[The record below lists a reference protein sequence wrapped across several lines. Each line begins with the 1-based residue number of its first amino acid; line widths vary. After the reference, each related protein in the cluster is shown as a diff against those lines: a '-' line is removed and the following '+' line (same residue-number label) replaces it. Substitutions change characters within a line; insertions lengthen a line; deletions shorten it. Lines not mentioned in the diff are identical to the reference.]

1 MDAKKIGKFIYQIR
15 TEKRMTQKEL
25 AEQINVTDKAVSK
38 WENGEGCPDVSL
50 LPVLSKV
57 LNVEILDLLE
67 GNLPLENTSKKIY
80 FYDFGAKD
88 VLSKNQMS
96 LIWNFGDL
104 LCNSLTDDFS
114 SIINESVSFN
124 KSCLDN
130 LRIEDFYKILETK
143 ANSETFFYNFDFEH
157 SGFCIQFD
165 YNLGKSLL
173 KQDLKVYPEIS
184 KFDLD
189 SVGEFFAKKVLNNI
203 YAILNEAI
211 SKNCKNPDDLNLPIP
226 ELTNSSKNPSVKNQ
240 FVVNPEKMCCLLSVL
255 CNLPNGNSGLIN
267 ILISKDFLQ
276 SEIIQKYVF
285 CNIKAENIKFVEGEK
300 YVRSRHAS
308 LKALTRPFL
317 GFVLNPKSKTT
328 PKLFVEFGRIK
339 NQECKLEKGKIFVFI
354 KKYDQSYKTPYL
366 DVYYKNQ
373 IAFTGIACATEDG
386 AFAVKILSKETPATN
401 SEEEEDFISFRLG
414 DREIE
419 EHQIEK
425 IQINH
430 ILQLN
435 QSVDF
440 PQVKVYKN
448 DCLVAFGE
456 VIFVDG
462 NYAVVI
468 EKC

>member
-104 LCNSLTDDFS
+104 LCNSLSDDLS
-114 SIINESVSFN
+114 SIINESVSLN

-130 LRIEDFYKILETK
+130 LRIEDFYKILDTK

-173 KQDLKVYPEIS
+173 KQDSKVYPEIS

-189 SVGEFFAKKVLNNI
+189 SVGEFFAKKVVNNI
-203 YAILNEAI
+203 YTLLNEAI
-211 SKNCKNPDDLNLPIP
+211 SKNCKNLDDLSFPIP
-226 ELTNSSKNPSVKNQ
+226 KLTSSSKNPSVKNQ
-240 FVVNPEKMCCLLSVL
+240 FVVNPQKMCCLLSVL
-255 CNLPNGNSGLIN
+255 CNLQNGNSGLIN

-276 SEIIQKYVF
+276 SAIIQKYVF
-285 CNIKAENIKFVEGEK
+285 CNIKAENIEFVEGE
-300 YVRSRHAS
+300 
-308 LKALTRPFL
+308 
-317 GFVLNPKSKTT
+317 KSKTT

-339 NQECKLEKGKIFVFI
+339 NKECELEKGKIFVFN

>member
-80 FYDFGAKD
+80 FYDFGRKD

-104 LCNSLTDDFS
+104 LCNSLSDDFS

-130 LRIEDFYKILETK
+130 IKIEDFYNSIETK
-143 ANSETFFYNFDFEH
+143 AEEETFFYNFDFEH
-157 SGFCIQFD
+157 NGFCIQFD

-173 KQDLKVYPEIS
+173 KQDSKVYPEIS

-211 SKNCKNPDDLNLPIP
+211 SKNCKNLDDLSLPIP
-226 ELTNSSKNPSVKNQ
+226 DLTNSSKNPSVKNQ
-240 FVVNPEKMCCLLSVL
+240 FVVNPQKMCCLLSVL

-285 CNIKAENIKFVEGEK
+285 CNIKAENIEFVEGEK
-300 YVRSRHAS
+300 
-308 LKALTRPFL
+308 
-317 GFVLNPKSKTT
+317 SKTS

-339 NQECKLEKGKIFVFI
+339 NQECELEKGKIFVFN

-373 IAFTGIACATEDG
+373 ITFTGIACATEDG
-386 AFAVKILSKETPATN
+386 AFAVKILSKENPATN
-401 SEEEEDFISFRLG
+401 FEEEEDFISFRLG

-419 EHQIEK
+419 ENQIEK

>member
-104 LCNSLTDDFS
+104 LCNSLSDDFS
-114 SIINESVSFN
+114 SIINESVSLN

-173 KQDLKVYPEIS
+173 KQDSKVYPEIS

-211 SKNCKNPDDLNLPIP
+211 SKNCKIPDDLNLSIP
-226 ELTNSSKNPSVKNQ
+226 VLTNSSKNPSVNNQ
-240 FVVNPEKMCCLLSVL
+240 FVVNPQKMCCLLSVL
-255 CNLPNGNSGLIN
+255 CNLQNGTSGLIN

-285 CNIKAENIKFVEGEK
+285 CNIKAEKFEFVEGE
-300 YVRSRHAS
+300 
-308 LKALTRPFL
+308 
-317 GFVLNPKSKTT
+317 KSKTT

-339 NQECKLEKGKIFVFI
+339 IQECKLEKGKIFVFN

-401 SEEEEDFISFRLG
+401 SEKEEDFISFRLG

-430 ILQLN
+430 ILELN

>member
-80 FYDFGAKD
+80 FYDFGRKD

-104 LCNSLTDDFS
+104 LCNSLSDDFS

-130 LRIEDFYKILETK
+130 LKIEDFYNSIETK
-143 ANSETFFYNFDFEH
+143 AEEETFFYNFDFEH

-173 KQDLKVYPEIS
+173 KQDSKVYPEIS

-211 SKNCKNPDDLNLPIP
+211 SKNCKNSGDLNLPIP
-226 ELTNSSKNPSVKNQ
+226 ELTSSSKNPSVKNQ
-240 FVVNPEKMCCLLSVL
+240 FVVNPQKMCCLLSVL

-285 CNIKAENIKFVEGEK
+285 CNIKAENIEFVEGEK
-300 YVRSRHAS
+300 
-308 LKALTRPFL
+308 LKTM
-317 GFVLNPKSKTT
+317 

-339 NQECKLEKGKIFVFI
+339 NKECKLEKGKIFVFN

-386 AFAVKILSKETPATN
+386 AFAVKILSKENPATN
-401 SEEEEDFISFRLG
+401 FEEKEDFISFRLG

-419 EHQIEK
+419 ENQIEK

>member
-80 FYDFGAKD
+80 FYDFGRKD
-88 VLSKNQMS
+88 VLSKNQMFI
-96 LIWNFGDL
+96 IWNFGDL
-104 LCNSLTDDFS
+104 LCNSLSNDFS
-114 SIINESVSFN
+114 SIINEKVSFD

-130 LRIEDFYKILETK
+130 IKIEDFYNSIETK
-143 ANSETFFYNFDFEH
+143 AEEETFFYNFDFEH

-173 KQDLKVYPEIS
+173 KQDSKVYPEIS

-189 SVGEFFAKKVLNNI
+189 SVGEFFAKKVVNNI
-203 YAILNEAI
+203 YVLLKEAI
-211 SKNCKNPDDLNLPIP
+211 SRNCKNSDDLNLQIP
-226 ELTNSSKNPSVKNQ
+226 DLTNSSKNPSVKNQ
-240 FVVNPEKMCCLLSVL
+240 FVVKPQKMCCLLSVL
-255 CNLPNGNSGLIN
+255 CNFQNGNSGLIN

-285 CNIKAENIKFVEGEK
+285 CNIKAENIEFVEGEK
-300 YVRSRHAS
+300 
-308 LKALTRPFL
+308 
-317 GFVLNPKSKTT
+317 SKNS

-339 NQECKLEKGKIFVFI
+339 NQEYKLEKGKIFVFN

-373 IAFTGIACATEDG
+373 IAFAGIACATEDG
-386 AFAVKILSKETPATN
+386 AFAVKILSKEKPATN
-401 SEEEEDFISFRLG
+401 FEEKEDFISFRLG

-419 EHQIEK
+419 ENQIEK

>member
-104 LCNSLTDDFS
+104 LCNSLSDDFS

-130 LRIEDFYKILETK
+130 LKIEDFYKIIETK

-211 SKNCKNPDDLNLPIP
+211 SKNCKNPDDLNLSIP
-226 ELTNSSKNPSVKNQ
+226 VLTNSSKNPSVKNQ
-240 FVVNPEKMCCLLSVL
+240 FVVNPQKMCCLLSVL
-255 CNLPNGNSGLIN
+255 CNLQNGNSGLIN

-285 CNIKAENIKFVEGEK
+285 CNIKAENIEFVEGE
-300 YVRSRHAS
+300 
-308 LKALTRPFL
+308 
-317 GFVLNPKSKTT
+317 KSKTT

-339 NQECKLEKGKIFVFI
+339 NQECKLEKGKIFVFN

>member
-80 FYDFGAKD
+80 FYDFGRKD

-104 LCNSLTDDFS
+104 LCNFLSDDFS

-130 LRIEDFYKILETK
+130 LKIEDFYNSIETK
-143 ANSETFFYNFDFEH
+143 AEEETFFYNFDFEH

-173 KQDLKVYPEIS
+173 KQDSKVYPEIS

-211 SKNCKNPDDLNLPIP
+211 SKNCKNQDDLNLPIP
-226 ELTNSSKNPSVKNQ
+226 DLTNSSKNPSVKNQ
-240 FVVNPEKMCCLLSVL
+240 FVVNPQKMCCLLSVL

-276 SEIIQKYVF
+276 SEKIQKYVF
-285 CNIKAENIKFVEGEK
+285 CNLKAENIEFVEGEK
-300 YVRSRHAS
+300 
-308 LKALTRPFL
+308 
-317 GFVLNPKSKTT
+317 SKTS

-339 NQECKLEKGKIFVFI
+339 NQECELEKGKIFVFN

-386 AFAVKILSKETPATN
+386 AFAVKILSKENPATN
-401 SEEEEDFISFRLG
+401 FEEEEDFISFRLG

-419 EHQIEK
+419 ENQIEK

-430 ILQLN
+430 ILELN

>member
-104 LCNSLTDDFS
+104 LCNSLSDDFS

-211 SKNCKNPDDLNLPIP
+211 SKNCKNPDDLNLSIP
-226 ELTNSSKNPSVKNQ
+226 VLTNSSKNPSVKNQ
-240 FVVNPEKMCCLLSVL
+240 FVVNPQKMCCLLSVL

-285 CNIKAENIKFVEGEK
+285 CNIKAENIEFVEGE
-300 YVRSRHAS
+300 
-308 LKALTRPFL
+308 
-317 GFVLNPKSKTT
+317 KSKTT

-339 NQECKLEKGKIFVFI
+339 NQECELEKGKIFVFN

>member
-80 FYDFGAKD
+80 LYNFGTKD
-88 VLSKNQMS
+88 VLSKNQMFI
-96 LIWNFGDL
+96 IWNFGDL
-104 LCNSLTDDFS
+104 LCNSLSDDFS

-130 LRIEDFYKILETK
+130 LKIEDFYNSIETK
-143 ANSETFFYNFDFEH
+143 AEEETFFYNFDFEH

-173 KQDLKVYPEIS
+173 KQDSKVYPEIS

-211 SKNCKNPDDLNLPIP
+211 SRNCKNSDDLNLPIP
-226 ELTNSSKNPSVKNQ
+226 DLTSSSKNPSVKNQ
-240 FVVNPEKMCCLLSVL
+240 FVVNPQKMCCLLSVL

-267 ILISKDFLQ
+267 ILFSKDFLQ
-276 SEIIQKYVF
+276 SEIIQKYIF
-285 CNIKAENIKFVEGEK
+285 CNIKAENIEFVEGEK
-300 YVRSRHAS
+300 
-308 LKALTRPFL
+308 LKTM
-317 GFVLNPKSKTT
+317 

-339 NQECKLEKGKIFVFI
+339 NKECKLEKGKIFVFN

-386 AFAVKILSKETPATN
+386 AFAVKILSKENPATN
-401 SEEEEDFISFRLG
+401 FEEKEDFISFRLG

-419 EHQIEK
+419 ENQIEK
-425 IQINH
+425 IKINH

-462 NYAVVI
+462 NYAVII

>member
-67 GNLPLENTSKKIY
+67 GNLPLENTSKKIF

-104 LCNSLTDDFS
+104 LCNSLSDDLS
-114 SIINESVSFN
+114 SIINESVSLN

-203 YAILNEAI
+203 YAILNEAV
-211 SKNCKNPDDLNLPIP
+211 SKNCKNPDDLNLSIP
-226 ELTNSSKNPSVKNQ
+226 VLTNSSKNPSVKNQ
-240 FVVNPEKMCCLLSVL
+240 FVVNPQKMCCLLSVL
-255 CNLPNGNSGLIN
+255 CNLQNGNSGLIN

-285 CNIKAENIKFVEGEK
+285 CNIKAEKIEFVEGE
-300 YVRSRHAS
+300 
-308 LKALTRPFL
+308 
-317 GFVLNPKSKTT
+317 KSKTT

-339 NQECKLEKGKIFVFI
+339 NQECELEKGKIFVFN

-425 IQINH
+425 IKINH
-430 ILQLN
+430 ILELN

>member
-1 MDAKKIGKFIYQIR
+1 MDAKKIGKFIHQIR
-15 TEKRMTQKEL
+15 TKKRMTQKEL

-80 FYDFGAKD
+80 FYNFGTRD
-88 VLSKNQMS
+88 VLSKNQMFI
-96 LIWNFGDL
+96 IWNFGDL
-104 LCNSLTDDFS
+104 LCNSLSDDFS
-114 SIINESVSFN
+114 SIINENVSFN

-130 LRIEDFYKILETK
+130 IKIVDFYKSIETK
-143 ANSETFFYNFDFEH
+143 DENETFFYNFDFEH
-157 SGFCIQFD
+157 NGFCIQFD

-173 KQDLKVYPEIS
+173 KQDSKVYPKIS

-189 SVGEFFAKKVLNNI
+189 SVGEFFAKKVVNNI
-203 YAILNEAI
+203 YALLNEAI
-211 SKNCKNPDDLNLPIP
+211 SKNCKNLDDLSLPIP
-226 ELTNSSKNPSVKNQ
+226 KLTSSSKNPSVKNQ
-240 FVVNPEKMCCLLSVL
+240 FVVNPQKMCCLLSVL

-276 SEIIQKYVF
+276 SEIIQKYIF
-285 CNIKAENIKFVEGEK
+285 CNIKAENIEFVEAE
-300 YVRSRHAS
+300 
-308 LKALTRPFL
+308 
-317 GFVLNPKSKTT
+317 KSKNT
-328 PKLFVEFGRIK
+328 PKLFVEFGRINNK
-339 NQECKLEKGKIFVFI
+339 ECKLEKGKIFVFN

-373 IAFTGIACATEDG
+373 LAFTGIACATEDG
-386 AFAVKILSKETPATN
+386 AFAVKILSKEKPEPIFD
-401 SEEEEDFISFRLG
+401 SEEDFISFRLG

-419 EHQIEK
+419 ENQIEK
-425 IQINH
+425 IKINH

-448 DCLVAFGE
+448 DCLVGFGE

>member
-80 FYDFGAKD
+80 FYDFGRKD

-104 LCNSLTDDFS
+104 LCNSLSDDFS

-130 LRIEDFYKILETK
+130 LKIEDFYKIFETK
-143 ANSETFFYNFDFEH
+143 ANAENFFYNFDFEH
-157 SGFCIQFD
+157 NGFCIQFD

-173 KQDLKVYPEIS
+173 KQDSKVYPEIS

-211 SKNCKNPDDLNLPIP
+211 SRNCKNSDDLNLPIP
-226 ELTNSSKNPSVKNQ
+226 DLTNSSKNPSVKNQ
-240 FVVNPEKMCCLLSVL
+240 FVVNPQKMCCLLSVL

-276 SEIIQKYVF
+276 SQIIQKYVF
-285 CNIKAENIKFVEGEK
+285 CNIKAENIEFVEGEK
-300 YVRSRHAS
+300 
-308 LKALTRPFL
+308 
-317 GFVLNPKSKTT
+317 SKNS

-339 NQECKLEKGKIFVFI
+339 NQECELEKGKIFVFN

-386 AFAVKILSKETPATN
+386 AFAVKILSKENPETN
-401 SEEEEDFISFRLG
+401 LDDEEDFISFRLG

-419 EHQIEK
+419 ENQIEK

-430 ILQLN
+430 ILELN

-462 NYAVVI
+462 NYAVII

>member
-1 MDAKKIGKFIYQIR
+1 
-15 TEKRMTQKEL
+15 
-25 AEQINVTDKAVSK
+25 
-38 WENGEGCPDVSL
+38 
-50 LPVLSKV
+50 
-57 LNVEILDLLE
+57 
-67 GNLPLENTSKKIY
+67 
-80 FYDFGAKD
+80 
-88 VLSKNQMS
+88 
-96 LIWNFGDL
+96 L
-104 LCNSLTDDFS
+104 LCNSLSDDFS

-211 SKNCKNPDDLNLPIP
+211 SKNCKNLDDLNLSIP
-226 ELTNSSKNPSVKNQ
+226 VLTNSSKNPSVKNQ
-240 FVVNPEKMCCLLSVL
+240 FVVNPHKMCCLLSVL
-255 CNLPNGNSGLIN
+255 CNLQNGNSGLIN

-285 CNIKAENIKFVEGEK
+285 CNIKAENIEFVEGE
-300 YVRSRHAS
+300 
-308 LKALTRPFL
+308 
-317 GFVLNPKSKTT
+317 KSKTT

-339 NQECKLEKGKIFVFI
+339 NQECKLEKGKIFVFN

-401 SEEEEDFISFRLG
+401 SEEEDVISFRLG

-430 ILQLN
+430 ILELN

-456 VIFVDG
+456 VIIVDG

>member
-104 LCNSLTDDFS
+104 LCNSLSDDLS
-114 SIINESVSFN
+114 SIINESVSLN

-130 LRIEDFYKILETK
+130 LRIEDFYKILDTK

-173 KQDLKVYPEIS
+173 KQDSKVYPEIS

-189 SVGEFFAKKVLNNI
+189 SVGEFFAKKVVNNF

-211 SKNCKNPDDLNLPIP
+211 SRNCKNPDDLNLSIP
-226 ELTNSSKNPSVKNQ
+226 KLTNSSKNPSVNNQ
-240 FVVNPEKMCCLLSVL
+240 FVVNPQKMCCLLSVL
-255 CNLPNGNSGLIN
+255 CNLQNGNSGLIN

-285 CNIKAENIKFVEGEK
+285 CNIKAENIEFVEGE
-300 YVRSRHAS
+300 
-308 LKALTRPFL
+308 
-317 GFVLNPKSKTT
+317 KSKTT

-339 NQECKLEKGKIFVFI
+339 NQECKLEKGKIFVFN

-414 DREIE
+414 VREIE

-430 ILQLN
+430 ILELN

>member
-104 LCNSLTDDFS
+104 LCNSLSDDFS

-189 SVGEFFAKKVLNNI
+189 SVGEFFAKKVVNNF

-211 SKNCKNPDDLNLPIP
+211 SKNCKNPNDLNLSIP
-226 ELTNSSKNPSVKNQ
+226 VLTNSSKNPSVNNQ
-240 FVVNPEKMCCLLSVL
+240 FVVNPQKMCCLLSVL
-255 CNLPNGNSGLIN
+255 CNLQNGNSGLIN

-285 CNIKAENIKFVEGEK
+285 CNIKAENIEFVEGE
-300 YVRSRHAS
+300 
-308 LKALTRPFL
+308 
-317 GFVLNPKSKTT
+317 KSKTT

-339 NQECKLEKGKIFVFI
+339 NKECELEKGKIFVFN

-430 ILQLN
+430 ILELN

>member
-80 FYDFGAKD
+80 FYDFGRKD

-104 LCNSLTDDFS
+104 LCNFLSDDFS
-114 SIINESVSFN
+114 SIINESVCFN

-130 LRIEDFYKILETK
+130 LKIEDFYKIFETK
-143 ANSETFFYNFDFEH
+143 ANAETFFYNFDFEH
-157 SGFCIQFD
+157 NGFCIQFD

-173 KQDLKVYPEIS
+173 KQDSKVYQEIS

-211 SKNCKNPDDLNLPIP
+211 SRNCKNSDDLNLPIP

-240 FVVNPEKMCCLLSVL
+240 FVVNPQKMCCLLSVL

-285 CNIKAENIKFVEGEK
+285 CNIKADNIEFVEGEK
-300 YVRSRHAS
+300 
-308 LKALTRPFL
+308 
-317 GFVLNPKSKTT
+317 SKNS

-339 NQECKLEKGKIFVFI
+339 NQECELEKGKIFVFN

-386 AFAVKILSKETPATN
+386 AFAVKILSKENPETN
-401 SEEEEDFISFRLG
+401 LDDEEDFISFRLG

-419 EHQIEK
+419 ENQIEK

>member
-80 FYDFGAKD
+80 FYDFGRKD
-88 VLSKNQMS
+88 VLSKNQMF

-104 LCNSLTDDFS
+104 LCNSLSDDFS

-130 LRIEDFYKILETK
+130 LKIEDFYKIFETK
-143 ANSETFFYNFDFEH
+143 ANAETFFYNFDFEH

-173 KQDLKVYPEIS
+173 KQDSKVYPEIS

-189 SVGEFFAKKVLNNI
+189 SMGEFFAKKVLNNI

-211 SKNCKNPDDLNLPIP
+211 SKNCKNLDDMSLPIP

-240 FVVNPEKMCCLLSVL
+240 FVVNPQKMCCLLSVL
-255 CNLPNGNSGLIN
+255 CNLPTPLI
-267 ILISKDFLQ
+267 
-276 SEIIQKYVF
+276 E
-285 CNIKAENIKFVEGEK
+285 
-300 YVRSRHAS
+300 
-308 LKALTRPFL
+308 P
-317 GFVLNPKSKTT
+317 
-328 PKLFVEFGRIK
+328 
-339 NQECKLEKGKIFVFI
+339 
-354 KKYDQSYKTPYL
+354 
-366 DVYYKNQ
+366 
-373 IAFTGIACATEDG
+373 
-386 AFAVKILSKETPATN
+386 
-401 SEEEEDFISFRLG
+401 
-414 DREIE
+414 
-419 EHQIEK
+419 
-425 IQINH
+425 
-430 ILQLN
+430 
-435 QSVDF
+435 
-440 PQVKVYKN
+440 
-448 DCLVAFGE
+448 
-456 VIFVDG
+456 
-462 NYAVVI
+462 
-468 EKC
+468 

>member
-114 SIINESVSFN
+114 SIINESVSLN

-173 KQDLKVYPEIS
+173 KQDSKVYPKIS

-189 SVGEFFAKKVLNNI
+189 SVGEFFAKKVVNNF

-211 SKNCKNPDDLNLPIP
+211 SRNCKNPDDLSFPIP
-226 ELTNSSKNPSVKNQ
+226 KLTNSSKNPSVNNQ
-240 FVVNPEKMCCLLSVL
+240 FVVNPQKMCCLLSVL
-255 CNLPNGNSGLIN
+255 CNLQNGNSGLIN

-285 CNIKAENIKFVEGEK
+285 CNIKAENIEFVEGE
-300 YVRSRHAS
+300 
-308 LKALTRPFL
+308 
-317 GFVLNPKSKTT
+317 KSKTT

-339 NQECKLEKGKIFVFI
+339 NQECKLEKGKIFVFN

-430 ILQLN
+430 FLELN

>member
-67 GNLPLENTSKKIY
+67 GNLPLENTNKKIY
-80 FYDFGAKD
+80 FYDFGRKD

-104 LCNSLTDDFS
+104 LCNSLSDDFS

-130 LRIEDFYKILETK
+130 LKIEDFYKIFETK
-143 ANSETFFYNFDFEH
+143 ANAETFFYNFDFEH
-157 SGFCIQFD
+157 NGFCIQFD

-173 KQDLKVYPEIS
+173 KQDSKVYQEIS

-211 SKNCKNPDDLNLPIP
+211 SRNCKNSDDLNLPIP

-240 FVVNPEKMCCLLSVL
+240 FVVNPQKMCCLLSVL

-285 CNIKAENIKFVEGEK
+285 CNIKAENIEFVEGEK
-300 YVRSRHAS
+300 
-308 LKALTRPFL
+308 T
-317 GFVLNPKSKTT
+317 KTM

-339 NQECKLEKGKIFVFI
+339 NQECKLEKGKIFVFN

-386 AFAVKILSKETPATN
+386 AFAVKILSKEKPATN
-401 SEEEEDFISFRLG
+401 FEEKEDFISFRLG

-419 EHQIEK
+419 ENQIEK

-430 ILQLN
+430 ILELN

>member
-104 LCNSLTDDFS
+104 LCNSLSDDLS
-114 SIINESVSFN
+114 SIISESVSLN

-130 LRIEDFYKILETK
+130 LRIEDYYKILDTK

-189 SVGEFFAKKVLNNI
+189 SVGEFFAKKVVNNF

-211 SKNCKNPDDLNLPIP
+211 SKNCKNPDDLNLQIP
-226 ELTNSSKNPSVKNQ
+226 KLTNSSKNPSVKNQ
-240 FVVNPEKMCCLLSVL
+240 FVVNPQKMCCLLSVL
-255 CNLPNGNSGLIN
+255 CNLQNGNSGLIN

-285 CNIKAENIKFVEGEK
+285 CNIKAENIEFVEGE
-300 YVRSRHAS
+300 
-308 LKALTRPFL
+308 
-317 GFVLNPKSKTT
+317 KSKTT

-339 NQECKLEKGKIFVFI
+339 NQECKLEKGKIFVFN
-354 KKYDQSYKTPYL
+354 KKYDQLYKTPYL

-425 IQINH
+425 IKINH
-430 ILQLN
+430 ILELN

>member
-67 GNLPLENTSKKIY
+67 GNLPLENTNKKIY
-80 FYDFGAKD
+80 FYDFGTKD

-104 LCNSLTDDFS
+104 LCTSLSDDFS

-130 LRIEDFYKILETK
+130 LKIEEFYNSIETK
-143 ANSETFFYNFDFEH
+143 AENETFFYNFDFEH

-173 KQDLKVYPEIS
+173 KQDSKVYPEIS

-211 SKNCKNPDDLNLPIP
+211 SKNSKNLDDLSLPIP
-226 ELTNSSKNPSVKNQ
+226 KLTSSSKNPSVKNQ
-240 FVVNPEKMCCLLSVL
+240 FVVNPQKMCCLLSVL

-285 CNIKAENIKFVEGEK
+285 CNIKAENINFVEGEK
-300 YVRSRHAS
+300 
-308 LKALTRPFL
+308 T
-317 GFVLNPKSKTT
+317 KTM

-339 NQECKLEKGKIFVFI
+339 NQECELEKGKIFVFN

-386 AFAVKILSKETPATN
+386 AFAVKILSKEKPATIF
-401 SEEEEDFISFRLG
+401 EEKEDFISFRLG

-419 EHQIEK
+419 ENQIEK

-435 QSVDF
+435 QSIDF

-462 NYAVVI
+462 NYAVII

>member
-67 GNLPLENTSKKIY
+67 GNLPLENTSKKIF
-80 FYDFGAKD
+80 FYDFGRKD
-88 VLSKNQMS
+88 VLSKNQMFI
-96 LIWNFGDL
+96 IWNFGDL
-104 LCNSLTDDFS
+104 LCNSLSDDFS
-114 SIINESVSFN
+114 SIINEKVSFN

-130 LRIEDFYKILETK
+130 LKIEDFYKSIETK
-143 ANSETFFYNFDFEH
+143 DEYETFFYNFDFEH
-157 SGFCIQFD
+157 NGFCIQFD

-173 KQDLKVYPEIS
+173 KQDSKVYPKIS

-203 YAILNEAI
+203 YTLLNEAI
-211 SKNCKNPDDLNLPIP
+211 SKNCKNLDDLSLPIP
-226 ELTNSSKNPSVKNQ
+226 ELTSSSKNPSVKNQ
-240 FVVNPEKMCCLLSVL
+240 FVVNPQKMCCLLSVL

-285 CNIKAENIKFVEGEK
+285 CNIKAENIEFVEGE
-300 YVRSRHAS
+300 
-308 LKALTRPFL
+308 
-317 GFVLNPKSKTT
+317 KSKTT

-339 NQECKLEKGKIFVFI
+339 NQECKLEKGKIFVFN
-354 KKYDQSYKTPYL
+354 KKYDQLYKTPYL

-401 SEEEEDFISFRLG
+401 SEEEDVISFRLG

>member
-15 TEKRMTQKEL
+15 TEKKMTQKEL

-80 FYDFGAKD
+80 FYDFGPKD
-88 VLSKNQMS
+88 VLSKNQMFI
-96 LIWNFGDL
+96 IWNFGDL
-104 LCNSLTDDFS
+104 LCNSLSDDFS
-114 SIINESVSFN
+114 SIINEKVSFN

-130 LRIEDFYKILETK
+130 IKIEDFYKIFETK
-143 ANSETFFYNFDFEH
+143 ANAETFFYNFDFEH
-157 SGFCIQFD
+157 NGFYIQFD

-173 KQDLKVYPEIS
+173 KQDSKVYPEIS

-189 SVGEFFAKKVLNNI
+189 SVGEFFAKKVVNNI
-203 YAILNEAI
+203 YTLLNEAI
-211 SKNCKNPDDLNLPIP
+211 SKNCKNQDDLSLPIP
-226 ELTNSSKNPSVKNQ
+226 KLTSSSKNPSVKNQ
-240 FVVNPEKMCCLLSVL
+240 FVVNPQKMCCLLSVL

-285 CNIKAENIKFVEGEK
+285 CNIKAENIEFVEGEK
-300 YVRSRHAS
+300 
-308 LKALTRPFL
+308 
-317 GFVLNPKSKTT
+317 SKTM
-328 PKLFVEFGRIK
+328 PKLFVEFGRTK
-339 NQECKLEKGKIFVFI
+339 NQECELEKGKIFVFN
-354 KKYDQSYKTPYL
+354 KKYDQSYKTPYF

-386 AFAVKILSKETPATN
+386 AFAVKILSKEKPATN
-401 SEEEEDFISFRLG
+401 FEEKEDFISFRLG

-419 EHQIEK
+419 ENQIEK

>member
-1 MDAKKIGKFIYQIR
+1 MDAKKIGKFIHQIR
-15 TEKRMTQKEL
+15 TKKRMTQKEL

-80 FYDFGAKD
+80 FYNFGTRD
-88 VLSKNQMS
+88 VLSKNQMFI
-96 LIWNFGDL
+96 IWDFGDL
-104 LCNSLTDDFS
+104 LCNSLSDDFS
-114 SIINESVSFN
+114 SIINENVSFN

-130 LRIEDFYKILETK
+130 IKIEYFYKSIETK
-143 ANSETFFYNFDFEH
+143 DENETFFYNFDFEH
-157 SGFCIQFD
+157 NGFCIQFA

-173 KQDLKVYPEIS
+173 KQDSKVYPKIS

-203 YAILNEAI
+203 YVLLKEAI
-211 SKNCKNPDDLNLPIP
+211 SKNCKNLDDLSLPIP
-226 ELTNSSKNPSVKNQ
+226 KLTSSSKNPSVKNQ
-240 FVVNPEKMCCLLSVL
+240 FVVNPQKMCCLLSVL

-276 SEIIQKYVF
+276 SEIIQKYIF
-285 CNIKAENIKFVEGEK
+285 CNIKAENIEFVEGEK
-300 YVRSRHAS
+300 
-308 LKALTRPFL
+308 
-317 GFVLNPKSKTT
+317 SKNT

-339 NQECKLEKGKIFVFI
+339 NKECKLEKGKIFVFN

-373 IAFTGIACATEDG
+373 LAFTGIACATEDG
-386 AFAVKILSKETPATN
+386 AFAVKILSKEKPETIFDA
-401 SEEEEDFISFRLG
+401 EEDFISFRLG

-419 EHQIEK
+419 ENQIEK
-425 IQINH
+425 IKNNH

>member
-1 MDAKKIGKFIYQIR
+1 MDAKKIGKFIYQTR

-104 LCNSLTDDFS
+104 LCNSLSDDFS

-130 LRIEDFYKILETK
+130 LRIEDFYKILETN
-143 ANSETFFYNFDFEH
+143 ANSEIFFYNFDFEH

-173 KQDLKVYPEIS
+173 KQDSKVYPEIS

-211 SKNCKNPDDLNLPIP
+211 SKNCKNLDDLNLSIP
-226 ELTNSSKNPSVKNQ
+226 VLTNSSKNPSVNNQ
-240 FVVNPEKMCCLLSVL
+240 FVVNPQKMCCLLSVL
-255 CNLPNGNSGLIN
+255 CNLQNGNSGLIN

-285 CNIKAENIKFVEGEK
+285 CNIKAENIEFVEGE
-300 YVRSRHAS
+300 
-308 LKALTRPFL
+308 
-317 GFVLNPKSKTT
+317 KSKTT

-339 NQECKLEKGKIFVFI
+339 NQECKLEKGKIFVFN

-430 ILQLN
+430 FLELN

-468 EKC
+468 GKC

>member
-80 FYDFGAKD
+80 FYDFGRKD

-104 LCNSLTDDFS
+104 LCNSLSDDFS

-130 LRIEDFYKILETK
+130 IKIEDFYKIFETK
-143 ANSETFFYNFDFEH
+143 ANVETFFYNFDFEH
-157 SGFCIQFD
+157 NGFCIQFD

-173 KQDLKVYPEIS
+173 KQDSKVYPEIS

-203 YAILNEAI
+203 YAILNKAI
-211 SKNCKNPDDLNLPIP
+211 SRNCKNSDDLNLPIP

-240 FVVNPEKMCCLLSVL
+240 FVVNPQKMCCLLSVL

-285 CNIKAENIKFVEGEK
+285 CNIKAENIEFVEGEK
-300 YVRSRHAS
+300 
-308 LKALTRPFL
+308 
-317 GFVLNPKSKTT
+317 SKNS

-339 NQECKLEKGKIFVFI
+339 NQECKLEKGKIFVFN

-386 AFAVKILSKETPATN
+386 SFAVKILSKEKPEPIFDA
-401 SEEEEDFISFRLG
+401 EEDFISFRLG

-419 EHQIEK
+419 ENQIEK

>member
-80 FYDFGAKD
+80 FYDFGRKD

-104 LCNSLTDDFS
+104 LCNSLSDDFS

-130 LRIEDFYKILETK
+130 LKIEDFYKIFETK
-143 ANSETFFYNFDFEH
+143 ANAETFFYNFDFEH

-173 KQDLKVYPEIS
+173 KQDSKVYPEIS

-189 SVGEFFAKKVLNNI
+189 SVGEFFAKKVVNNI
-203 YAILNEAI
+203 YALLNEAI
-211 SKNCKNPDDLNLPIP
+211 SKNCKNSDDLNLPIP

-240 FVVNPEKMCCLLSVL
+240 FVVNPQKMCCLLSVL

-276 SEIIQKYVF
+276 SQIIQKYVF
-285 CNIKAENIKFVEGEK
+285 CNIKAENIEFVEGEK
-300 YVRSRHAS
+300 
-308 LKALTRPFL
+308 
-317 GFVLNPKSKTT
+317 SKTM

-339 NQECKLEKGKIFVFI
+339 NQECKLEKGKIFVFN

-386 AFAVKILSKETPATN
+386 AFAVKILSKENPATN
-401 SEEEEDFISFRLG
+401 FEEKEDFISFRLG

-419 EHQIEK
+419 ENQIEK

-430 ILQLN
+430 ILELN

>member
-114 SIINESVSFN
+114 SIMNEKVSFN

-157 SGFCIQFD
+157 NGFCIQFD

-211 SKNCKNPDDLNLPIP
+211 SKNCKNPDDLNLSIP
-226 ELTNSSKNPSVKNQ
+226 VLTNSSKNPSVNNQ
-240 FVVNPEKMCCLLSVL
+240 FVVNPQKMCCLLSVL

-285 CNIKAENIKFVEGEK
+285 CNIKAENIEFVEGE
-300 YVRSRHAS
+300 
-308 LKALTRPFL
+308 
-317 GFVLNPKSKTT
+317 KSKTT

-339 NQECKLEKGKIFVFI
+339 NKECKLEKGKIFVFN

-430 ILQLN
+430 ILELN

>member
-80 FYDFGAKD
+80 FYDFGRKD

-104 LCNSLTDDFS
+104 LCNFLSDDFS

-130 LRIEDFYKILETK
+130 LKIEDFYNSIETK
-143 ANSETFFYNFDFEH
+143 AEEETFFYNFDFEH
-157 SGFCIQFD
+157 NGFCIQFD

-173 KQDLKVYPEIS
+173 KQDSKVYPEIS

-211 SKNCKNPDDLNLPIP
+211 SRNCKNSGDLNLPIP

-240 FVVNPEKMCCLLSVL
+240 FVVNPQKMCCLLSVL

-285 CNIKAENIKFVEGEK
+285 CNIKAENIEFVEGEK
-300 YVRSRHAS
+300 
-308 LKALTRPFL
+308 
-317 GFVLNPKSKTT
+317 SKTS

-339 NQECKLEKGKIFVFI
+339 NQECELEKGKIFVFN

-373 IAFTGIACATEDG
+373 IAFAGIACATEDG
-386 AFAVKILSKETPATN
+386 AFAVKILSKENPATN
-401 SEEEEDFISFRLG
+401 LDDEEDFISFRLG

-419 EHQIEK
+419 ENQIEK

-430 ILQLN
+430 ILELN

>member
-80 FYDFGAKD
+80 FYDFGRKD

-104 LCNSLTDDFS
+104 LCNSLSDDFS
-114 SIINESVSFN
+114 SIINESFSFN

-130 LRIEDFYKILETK
+130 LKIEDFYKIFETK
-143 ANSETFFYNFDFEH
+143 ANAETFFYNFDFEH

-173 KQDLKVYPEIS
+173 KQDSKVYPEIS

-189 SVGEFFAKKVLNNI
+189 SVGEFFAKKVVNNI
-203 YAILNEAI
+203 YALLNEAI
-211 SKNCKNPDDLNLPIP
+211 SKNCKNSDDLNLPIP

-240 FVVNPEKMCCLLSVL
+240 FVVNPQKMCCLLSVL

-276 SEIIQKYVF
+276 SQIIQKYVF
-285 CNIKAENIKFVEGEK
+285 CNIKAENIEFVEGEK
-300 YVRSRHAS
+300 
-308 LKALTRPFL
+308 
-317 GFVLNPKSKTT
+317 SKTM

-339 NQECKLEKGKIFVFI
+339 NQECKLEKGKIFVFN

-386 AFAVKILSKETPATN
+386 AFAVKILSKENPATN
-401 SEEEEDFISFRLG
+401 FEEKEDFISFRLG

-419 EHQIEK
+419 ENQIEK

>member
-104 LCNSLTDDFS
+104 LCNSLRDDFS

-143 ANSETFFYNFDFEH
+143 ANTETFFYNFDFEH
-157 SGFCIQFD
+157 RGFCIQFD
-165 YNLGKSLL
+165 YNLGKLLL

-211 SKNCKNPDDLNLPIP
+211 SKNCKIPDDLNLSIP
-226 ELTNSSKNPSVKNQ
+226 VLTNSSKNPSVKNQ
-240 FVVNPEKMCCLLSVL
+240 FVVNPQKMCCLLSVL
-255 CNLPNGNSGLIN
+255 CNLQKGTSGLIN

-285 CNIKAENIKFVEGEK
+285 CNIKAENIEFVEGEK
-300 YVRSRHAS
+300 
-308 LKALTRPFL
+308 T
-317 GFVLNPKSKTT
+317 KTT

-339 NQECKLEKGKIFVFI
+339 NQECELEKGKIFVFN
-354 KKYDQSYKTPYL
+354 KKFDQSYKTPYL

-430 ILQLN
+430 ILELN

>member
-67 GNLPLENTSKKIY
+67 GNLPLENTSKKIF
-80 FYDFGAKD
+80 FYDFGRKD

-104 LCNSLTDDFS
+104 LCNFLSDDFS

-130 LRIEDFYKILETK
+130 LKIEDFYKIFETK
-143 ANSETFFYNFDFEH
+143 ANAETFFYNFDFEH
-157 SGFCIQFD
+157 SGFYIQFD

-173 KQDLKVYPEIS
+173 KQDSKVYPEIS

-189 SVGEFFAKKVLNNI
+189 SVGEFFAKKVLNHI

-211 SKNCKNPDDLNLPIP
+211 SRNCKNSDDLNLPIP
-226 ELTNSSKNPSVKNQ
+226 DLTNSSKNPSVKNQ
-240 FVVNPEKMCCLLSVL
+240 FVVNPKKMCCLLSVL
-255 CNLPNGNSGLIN
+255 CNFQNGSSGLIN

-300 YVRSRHAS
+300 
-308 LKALTRPFL
+308 
-317 GFVLNPKSKTT
+317 SKTM

-339 NQECKLEKGKIFVFI
+339 NQECELEKGKIFVFN

-386 AFAVKILSKETPATN
+386 AFAVKILSKEKPATN
-401 SEEEEDFISFRLG
+401 FEEEEDFISFRLG

-419 EHQIEK
+419 ENQIEK

-462 NYAVVI
+462 NYAVII

>member
-67 GNLPLENTSKKIY
+67 GNLPLENTSKKIF

-104 LCNSLTDDFS
+104 LCNSLSDDLS
-114 SIINESVSFN
+114 SIISESVSLN

-130 LRIEDFYKILETK
+130 LRIEDYYKILDTK

-189 SVGEFFAKKVLNNI
+189 SVGEFFAKKVVNNF

-211 SKNCKNPDDLNLPIP
+211 SKNCKNPDDLNLQIP
-226 ELTNSSKNPSVKNQ
+226 KLTNSSKNPSVKNQ
-240 FVVNPEKMCCLLSVL
+240 FVVNPQKMCCLLSVL
-255 CNLPNGNSGLIN
+255 CNLQNGNSGLIN

-285 CNIKAENIKFVEGEK
+285 CNIKAENIEFVEGE
-300 YVRSRHAS
+300 
-308 LKALTRPFL
+308 
-317 GFVLNPKSKTT
+317 KSKTT

-339 NQECKLEKGKIFVFI
+339 NQECKLEKGKIFVFN
-354 KKYDQSYKTPYL
+354 KKYDQLYKTPYL

-425 IQINH
+425 IKINH
-430 ILQLN
+430 ILELN

>member
-1 MDAKKIGKFIYQIR
+1 MDAKKIGKFIHQIR

-67 GNLPLENTSKKIY
+67 GNLPFENTSKKIY
-80 FYDFGAKD
+80 FYNFGTRD
-88 VLSKNQMS
+88 VLSKNQMFI
-96 LIWNFGDL
+96 IWNFCDL
-104 LCNSLTDDFS
+104 LCNSLSGDFS
-114 SIINESVSFN
+114 SIINENVSFN

-130 LRIEDFYKILETK
+130 IKIEDFYKSIETK
-143 ANSETFFYNFDFEH
+143 DENETFFYNFDFEH
-157 SGFCIQFD
+157 NGFCIQFD
-165 YNLGKSLL
+165 YKLGKSLL
-173 KQDLKVYPEIS
+173 KQDSKVYPKIS

-189 SVGEFFAKKVLNNI
+189 SVGEFFAKKVVNNI
-203 YAILNEAI
+203 YTLLNEAI
-211 SKNCKNPDDLNLPIP
+211 SKNCKNLDDLSLPIP
-226 ELTNSSKNPSVKNQ
+226 KLTSSSKNPSVKNQ
-240 FVVNPEKMCCLLSVL
+240 FVVNPQKMCCLLSVL
-255 CNLPNGNSGLIN
+255 CNLPNRNSGLIN

-276 SEIIQKYVF
+276 SEIIQKYIF
-285 CNIKAENIKFVEGEK
+285 CNIKAENIEFVEAE
-300 YVRSRHAS
+300 
-308 LKALTRPFL
+308 
-317 GFVLNPKSKTT
+317 KSKNT

-339 NQECKLEKGKIFVFI
+339 NKECKLEKGKIFVFN

-373 IAFTGIACATEDG
+373 LVFTGIACATEDG
-386 AFAVKILSKETPATN
+386 AFAVKILSKEKPEPIFDA
-401 SEEEEDFISFRLG
+401 EEDFISFRLG
-414 DREIE
+414 DRDIE
-419 EHQIEK
+419 ENQIEK
-425 IQINH
+425 IKINH

-462 NYAVVI
+462 NYAVRI